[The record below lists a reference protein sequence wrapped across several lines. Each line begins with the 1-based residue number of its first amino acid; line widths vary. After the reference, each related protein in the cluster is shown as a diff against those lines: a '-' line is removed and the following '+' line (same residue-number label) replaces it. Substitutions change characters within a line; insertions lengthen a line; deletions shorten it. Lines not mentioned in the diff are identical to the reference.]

1 MKIILASNSARRKE
15 ILTAHNIEFEVIPS
29 DVEEVV
35 DESLTVIENV
45 MNLAKIKCEDVYNK
59 HQDRIVLAADTIVV
73 FNNQIYGKPKDELD
87 AFSMLKKLQGN
98 AHQVIT
104 AVAIKSEKGLTQG
117 YSVSDVVFNKMSD
130 EDILEYIKTK
140 EPMDK
145 AGSYA
150 IQGIGG
156 KYIQEYIGEF
166 DNIVG
171 LPIKVVN
178 ELLNNHR

>member
-1 MKIILASNSARRKE
+1 MKLEVRYANHPEDSKYYTTEQLRRHYLMEKVFEEDE
-15 ILTAHNIEFEVIPS
+15 IL
-29 DVEEVV
+29 
-35 DESLTVIENV
+35 L
-45 MNLAKIKCEDVYNK
+45 VYS

-117 YSVSDVVFNKMSD
+117 YSVSDVVFNKMTD

-156 KYIQEYIGEF
+156 KYIKEYIGEF

-171 LPIKVVN
+171 LPIKVVK
-178 ELLNNHR
+178 ELLTKHI